1 MAELAAREIPL
12 LKRGLPSVSAVLL
25 ASGQTPFHGATLPFL
40 SGFIMGYMM
49 AFSALNSTSHESVTF
64 CRHTGWSSSVP
75 ANDTLEGVS
84 PCLTVLQD
92 CDIKCDIKKKRIC

>member
-12 LKRGLPSVSAVLL
+12 LRSSPSVSAVLP

-40 SGFIMGYMM
+40 SAFIMGYRHKLALSL
-49 AFSALNSTSHESVTF
+49 AFSALNSTSYLSVTF

-75 ANDTLEGVS
+75 ANDTRSAFLLVS
-84 PCLTVLQD
+84 QSSSTT
-92 CDIKCDIKKKRIC
+92 